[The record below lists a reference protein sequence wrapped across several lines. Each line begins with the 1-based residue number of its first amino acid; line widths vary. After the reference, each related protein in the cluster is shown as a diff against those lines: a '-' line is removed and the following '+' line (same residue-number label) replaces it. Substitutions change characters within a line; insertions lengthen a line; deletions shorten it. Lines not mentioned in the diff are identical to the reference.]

1 MIKRLLGNLLRRA
14 GYQAVPNA
22 MLRQLGLVMHL
33 QKLFHTQLVDA
44 VFDVGANRGQF
55 YRLLRE
61 EAQFKG
67 IVLSFEPIPELHRAL
82 SDLSRADPKWHVFPF
97 ALGAVD
103 EKLTFN
109 VMKLDLL
116 SSFLSPDLDHTDRF
130 RDWNKPQRKELV
142 DVKRL
147 DDIFA
152 SLCREHGIERPYLK
166 MDTQGYDLNVLR
178 GGAASLGQFVAL
190 QTEASVLAI
199 YKDMP
204 NWRQVVDYLGGVGF
218 ELSGVFPITTD
229 ERMRMIEFDCIMINP
244 ARALAEPAPSRTK

>member
-1 MIKRLLGNLLRRA
+1 MIKKLLGNLLRKA

-33 QKLFHTQLVDA
+33 KKLFQTQRIDA

-55 YRLLRE
+55 YRLVRD

-67 IVLSFEPIPELHRAL
+67 TVLSFEPIPELHRAL

-103 EKLTFN
+103 ERLTLN
-109 VMKLDLL
+109 VMRIDLL
-116 SSFLSPDLDHTDRF
+116 SSFLAPHVDQPERF

-147 DDIFA
+147 DDID
-152 SLCREHGIERPYLK
+152 RK
-166 MDTQGYDLNVLR
+166 VLR
-178 GGAASLGQFVAL
+178 QLVVRSVA
-190 QTEASVLAI
+190 
-199 YKDMP
+199 M
-204 NWRQVVDYLGGVGF
+204 
-218 ELSGVFPITTD
+218 
-229 ERMRMIEFDCIMINP
+229 MRKRYDCD
-244 ARALAEPAPSRTK
+244 

>member
-1 MIKRLLGNLLRRA
+1 
-14 GYQAVPNA
+14 
-22 MLRQLGLVMHL
+22 
-33 QKLFHTQLVDA
+33 
-44 VFDVGANRGQF
+44 
-55 YRLLRE
+55 
-61 EAQFKG
+61 
-67 IVLSFEPIPELHRAL
+67 
-82 SDLSRADPKWHVFPF
+82 
-97 ALGAVD
+97 
-103 EKLTFN
+103 
-109 VMKLDLL
+109 
-116 SSFLSPDLDHTDRF
+116 
-130 RDWNKPQRKELV
+130 LV

-218 ELSGVFPITTD
+218 ELSGVFPIITD
-229 ERMRMIEFDCIMINP
+229 ERMRMIEFDCIMLRPKGLRAQSTP
-244 ARALAEPAPSRTK
+244 AAAGTASAAACSTRDGTWPSRRRRGTLAATASLSPRFSRSLRFRRCWQFLATA